1 MIGMA
6 GGSGPE
12 DSARGQEG
20 RGLALTVGGGCCG
33 SWTGRVLALPA
44 VAGWVSCVLCLS
56 NFKNV

>member
-33 SWTGRVLALPA
+33 SWDR
-44 VAGWVSCVLCLS
+44 SCARLTSGCGLG
-56 NFKNV
+56 